1 LGSVLALRV
10 RRASADLTLILAM
23 SCAAIYRTGVAP
35 SDICSFATCM
45 PRTGSGTTRRSS
57 RRWKTYYC
65 TGALAHRV
73 GRLRKTSQ
81 LLSRCLSESCGAAWR
96 AHDNVMIERSMSGMQ
111 QSASHSESRVEQ

>member
-1 LGSVLALRV
+1 VCRDLSHGGSAIGYLFLRNLHATNRKWDDAKELAKME
-10 RRASADLTLILAM
+10 DILLH
-23 SCAAIYRTGVAP
+23 
-35 SDICSFATCM
+35 
-45 PRTGSGTTRRSS
+45 
-57 RRWKTYYC
+57 
-65 TGALAHRV
+65 GALAHRV